1 MTMVD
6 ARYLLP
12 ERVTLDDAAAVRAQ
26 ALAALRAAAPQGP
39 WEVDAGALVAFDSSC
54 LALLL
59 ELRRAAA
66 DVHLRAAPPRLAQLA
81 RAYGVEFVVHG

>member
-1 MTMVD
+1 MAG
-6 ARYLLP
+6 ARYVLP
-12 ERVTLDDAAAVRAQ
+12 DRVTLDEAAAVRAQ

-39 WEVDAGALVAFDSSC
+39 WEIDAGALASFDSSC

-66 DVHLRAAPPRLAQLA
+66 VVRLHAAPPRLAQLA
-81 RAYGVEFVVHG
+81 RAYGVEFVIDG